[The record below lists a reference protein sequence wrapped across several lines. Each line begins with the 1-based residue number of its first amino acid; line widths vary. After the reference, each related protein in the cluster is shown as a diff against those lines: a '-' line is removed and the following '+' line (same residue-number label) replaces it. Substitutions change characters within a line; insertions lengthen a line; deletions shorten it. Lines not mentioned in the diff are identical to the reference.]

1 MSSWGFDKEGTQNA
15 GGANTEDFLVR
26 GFQPFEQADSIA
38 SKRNVIGTDLGWV
51 RRTNYTDTHG
61 NARKKEEVLV
71 AAHPGSGSNSYAGAL
86 HLGFPDITQVY
97 VRLNANNV
105 VSANTTA
112 NVYVV
117 FNQPVQVKPSSNV
130 MSIAVA
136 NTVGGNNINAYLLA
150 QGPAGNTGIDAN
162 NTLIFTT
169 PAIQGGSGSAKGTYK
184 VQAQAITVAGG
195 GNPIY
200 NPEIG
205 VSASAN
211 LTIVGAVSNN
221 MLNGPGG
228 IITTFQVSPEGV

>member
-61 NARKKEEVLV
+61 NARKRCSK
-71 AAHPGSGSNSYAGAL
+71 
-86 HLGFPDITQVY
+86 DQCI

-228 IITTFQVSPEGV
+228 IITTFQVSPKGV

>member
-26 GFQPFEQADSIA
+26 GFQPFYEADSIA

-51 RRTNYTDTHG
+51 RRVNYTDTHG
-61 NARKKEEVLV
+61 NSRKKEEVIV
-71 AAHPGSGSNSYAGAL
+71 AAHPGGGSNTYAGPL
-86 HLGFPDITQVY
+86 HLGFPDISQVY
-97 VRLNANNV
+97 VTLNANNV
-105 VSANTTA
+105 VSANTSA
-112 NVYVV
+112 LVHVV

-130 MSIAVA
+130 MSITVA
-136 NTVGGNNINAYLLA
+136 NTAGGNNINAYLLA
-150 QGPAGNTGIDAN
+150 QGAAGNTGINAN

-169 PAIQGGSGSAKGTYK
+169 PAIQGGTGSAVGTYK
-184 VQAQAITVAGG
+184 VESQSITVAGG

-221 MLNGPGG
+221 MVDGSGS
-228 IITTFQVSPEGV
+228 IITTFNVSPEGV